1 MFVFFIISFAHALV
15 AIRTQCESLLLW
27 EEPKI
32 HSELLEEDECEDGLG
47 AKPDEGWDVALVEG
61 QRTLL

>member
-15 AIRTQCESLLLW
+15 VIRTQGKSLLLR
-27 EEPKI
+27 EEPKV
-32 HSELLEEDECEDGLG
+32 HSELLKEDESEDGLG

-61 QRTLL
+61 KRTLL

>member
-15 AIRTQCESLLLW
+15 VTQGQSLLLR
-27 EEPKI
+27 EEPEI
-32 HSELLEEDECEDGLG
+32 HSKLLKEDECEDGLG